1 MPITNRFTAFV
12 SPAPPLSPSTPDFR
26 RADVVAELRG
36 PDGPLTMAA
45 TAGVL
50 GGLCGVELELFGW
63 LGRAAPSR
71 PSPGEVVWA
80 SAASLRAAW
89 RASELETLMPV
100 SVGLAPTDGRSSP
113 GRRLPPGWRC
123 WPPAP
128 LSIKR
133 SRRPS
138 SRWYDVL
145 LEAYRFRL
153 ERRSAAADGPLA
165 RVLERVATDL
175 EAERSVAR
183 RFAKAP
189 GRYA

>member
-1 MPITNRFTAFV
+1 M

-113 GRRLPPGWRC
+113 A
-123 WPPAP
+123 PAVAAGLALLAAGAAVDQAVP
-128 LSIKR
+128 EAALA
-133 SRRPS
+133 
-138 SRWYDVL
+138 WYDVL